1 MESDYLWAFWQIDF
15 YDLNMEIDQ
24 KTIVDFHYGLFFQRF
39 FARGYEMWRGVWD
52 ENEKNISLY
61 LAIQGEVFDRNI
73 SVVWG
78 SHVGYAFT
86 QIDENGC

>member
-1 MESDYLWAFWQIDF
+1 
-15 YDLNMEIDQ
+15 MEIDQ
-24 KTIVDFHYGLFFQRF
+24 KTIVDFHCGLFFVVFSVF
-39 FARGYEMWRGVWD
+39 FARGYEMRRGVWD

-61 LAIQGEVFDRNI
+61 LAIQREVFDRNI

-86 QIDENGC
+86 QIDEEGC